1 MQMSRKTVGIIALAL
16 AVIMLIPALAFAKPV
31 WFTKSEDKV
40 FTINQ
45 TNFDG
50 TITKNMF
57 TDKTFGK
64 ILQRDH
70 VFTGEISDYR
80 ELYICLDTHKI
91 MPFDPSISEFSISFV
106 DEKYEDRIISSMP
119 RSLTSMTTDKDK
131 AEMGFILY
139 TAGMTDAEMHQMA
152 DSIEICVKW
161 KFTPGITGA
170 DYIKL
175 A

>member
-1 MQMSRKTVGIIALAL
+1 MNKKMLGIVALAL

-31 WFTKSEDKV
+31 WFTKMEDKV
-40 FTINQ
+40 FTINEP
-45 TNFDG
+45 NFNG

-64 ILQRDH
+64 ILQKDH
-70 VFTGEISDYR
+70 VFTGEITDYR
-80 ELYICLDTHKI
+80 ELYICLDSHKI
-91 MPFDPSISEFSISFV
+91 LPFDASISEVKLSSV

-119 RSLTSMTTDKDK
+119 RSLTSMTSDKDH
-131 AEMGFILY
+131 AETGFILY
-139 TAGMTDAEMHQMA
+139 TAGMTNDEIYQMV

-161 KFTPGITGA
+161 KFTPGISGA